1 MLCLQVTL
9 WLKLFGFPNESG
21 DYGGWGFFGLAFFFF
36 FLHMWYW
43 EWKFM
48 VATWAKL

>member
-21 DYGGWGFFGLAFFFF
+21 VYGGWGFFGLAFFFF
-36 FLHMWYW
+36 CICGIENGNSL
-43 EWKFM
+43 
-48 VATWAKL
+48 